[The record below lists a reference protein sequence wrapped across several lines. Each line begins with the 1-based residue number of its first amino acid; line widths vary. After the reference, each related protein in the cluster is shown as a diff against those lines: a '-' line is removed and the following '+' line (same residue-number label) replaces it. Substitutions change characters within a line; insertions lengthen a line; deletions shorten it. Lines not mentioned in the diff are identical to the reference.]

1 MPPTGSARIDELAA
15 RGQRVLALALR
26 ETRGR
31 SRAAATTPTSTSGL
45 TLLGLFGLVDPPRD
59 EAIAAVARCRAAGIR
74 VKMITGDHAGTA
86 RAIAGA
92 ARPRDRRTC

>member
-1 MPPTGSARIDELAA
+1 MEEMAG

-26 ETRGR
+26 MRR
-31 SRAAATTPTSTSGL
+31 TPTSISCSCADLDDGL
-45 TLLGLFGLVDPPRD
+45 TLLGLVGLADPPRE

-86 RAIAGA
+86 RAIAERLGLA
-92 ARPRDRRTC
+92 TAPGR

>member
-1 MPPTGSARIDELAA
+1 MDEIAA

-26 ETRGR
+26 ETRGPTA
-31 SRAAATTPTSTSGL
+31 SGCSTPTSTTGL
-45 TLLGLFGLVDPPRD
+45 TLLGLFGLADPPRA

-86 RAIAGA
+86 RAIGRA
-92 ARPRDRRTC
+92 ARARDRRRR